1 MTQET
6 DKIRLIGKKKKEKE
20 DIWDVELE
28 NCLHKE
34 KYIMIQSSRHVLR
47 PARREIPCNIGI

>member
-1 MTQET
+1 MQIVKTDRQET
-6 DKIRLIGKKKKEKE
+6 IDWKKEKE